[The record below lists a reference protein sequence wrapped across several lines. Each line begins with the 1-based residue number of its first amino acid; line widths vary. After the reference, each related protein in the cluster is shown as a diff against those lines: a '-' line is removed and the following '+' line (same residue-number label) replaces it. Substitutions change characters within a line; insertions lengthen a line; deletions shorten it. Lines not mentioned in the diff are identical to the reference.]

1 DQFPNRPA
9 FLKAYTQK
17 EIFLNKILIFSI
29 VLVLF
34 TGCGAKNE
42 NNEET
47 NSNGKE
53 KVTFM
58 LDWVPNTNH
67 TGIFVAKEKGFYDE
81 LNIDIEIINPPEES
95 VTALVTAGKANFGI
109 SFQDSIA
116 MALNENEVFPVVA
129 VAGIIQH
136 NTSGLLSLKEK
147 GIETFKDLEGKTYAT
162 WGNDIEQA
170 TIKQVMENENGNFE
184 NVELYYSTVTDAVSA
199 MQTNVDAV
207 WVYEAWDA
215 MMAKVSGID
224 YNFLRFSDVEPAL
237 DFYSPVLISNEEFL
251 NSNEDLAKRF
261 LEATK
266 KGYEFAI
273 ENPEEAAEILHK
285 YSPEYDLEM
294 LIESQKFLSKE
305 YKADAKKWGY
315 IDEDRWNRFFSWLYE
330 KEIIKNNILG
340 KGFSN
345 DYLPE

>member
-1 DQFPNRPA
+1 M
-9 FLKAYTQK
+9 KG
-17 EIFLNKILIFSI
+17 LNKILLFS
-29 VLVLF
+29 LVLF
-34 TGCGAKNE
+34 LLTGCGAKN
-42 NNEET
+42 NESI
-47 NSNGKE
+47 NSDGKE

-81 LNIDIEIINPPEES
+81 VGIDIEIINPPEES
-95 VTALVTAGKANFGI
+95 VTALVASGKANFGI
-109 SFQDSIA
+109 SFQDTIA
-116 MALNENEVFPVVA
+116 MALNENEDFPIVA
-129 VAGIIQH
+129 VAGLIQH

-170 TIKQVMENENGNFE
+170 TIRQVMENEKGNFD

-199 MQTNVDAV
+199 IQTNVDAV

-215 MMAKVSGID
+215 MMAKASGID

-237 DFYSPVLISNEEFL
+237 DFYTPVLISNEKFL

-261 LEATK
+261 LQATK
-266 KGYEFAI
+266 KGYEFSI
-273 ENPEEAAEILHK
+273 ENPEEASQILHK

-294 LIESQKFLSKE
+294 LTESQKFLSKE
-305 YKADAKKWGY
+305 YKADAPKWGY
-315 IDEDRWNRFFSWLYE
+315 IDEDRWNKFFGWVYE
-330 KEIIKNNILG
+330 KGIIEKDIRG

-345 DYLPE
+345 DYLPD

>member
-1 DQFPNRPA
+1 
-9 FLKAYTQK
+9 
-17 EIFLNKILIFSI
+17 
-29 VLVLF
+29 VLSLF
-34 TGCGAKNE
+34 TGCGAKN
-42 NNEET
+42 NESI
-47 NSNGKE
+47 NSNEKE

-58 LDWVPNTNH
+58 LDWIPNTNH

-81 LNIDIEIINPPEES
+81 VDIDIEIISPPEES
-95 VTALVTAGKANFGI
+95 VTALVASGKANFGI
-109 SFQDSIA
+109 SFQDTIA
-116 MALNENEVFPVVA
+116 MALNENEDFPVVA
-129 VAGIIQH
+129 VAGLIQH

-170 TIKQVMENENGNFE
+170 TIRQVMENENGNFE

-199 MQTNVDAV
+199 IQTNVDAV
-207 WVYEAWDA
+207 WVYEAWDT
-215 MMAKVSGID
+215 MMAKVNGID

-237 DFYSPVLISNEEFL
+237 DFYTPVLISNEKFL

-261 LEATK
+261 LQATK

-273 ENPEEAAEILHK
+273 ENPEETAQILHK

-294 LIESQKFLSKE
+294 LTESQKFLSKE
-305 YKADAKKWGY
+305 YKADALKWGY
-315 IDEDRWNRFFSWLYE
+315 IDEDRWNRFFDWVYE
-330 KEIIKNNILG
+330 KGIIEKDISG

-345 DYLPE
+345 DYLPD